1 MKTEICKFNGN
12 AITFVV
18 SKESMMVNATEMAKV
33 FGKQVNE
40 FMSSD
45 RTKAFIASCL
55 KNGKSLFSDSGVEK
69 EEDLVVSK
77 QRTGTWMHRL
87 LALKFAA
94 WLHPDF
100 EVWVYSTIERL
111 LFGRYIKL
119 EQSYERTVSLQREI
133 EELRC
138 DPDKTGEDFERYL
151 QIQKALRDEISLRR
165 SLTLEGISR
174 SKGIFE

>member
-1 MKTEICKFNGN
+1 MKTEVCKFNGN

-18 SKESMMVNATEMAKV
+18 NKESTMVNATEMAKV

-45 RTKAFIASCL
+45 RTQAFIASCL
-55 KNGKSLFSDSGVEK
+55 KNGKFLFSGSVIEK
-69 EEDLVVSK
+69 EDDLFISQK
-77 QRTGTWMHRL
+77 RSGTWMHRI

-94 WLHPDF
+94 WLNPDF
-100 EVWVYSTIERL
+100 EVWVYCTIENL

-119 EQSYERTVSLQREI
+119 EQSYERTVSLQREV

-138 DPDKTGEDFERYL
+138 NPNKTGEDFERYL
-151 QIQKALRDEISLRR
+151 QVQKALKDETSLRR
-165 SLTLEGISR
+165 SLTLEGVSN
-174 SKGIFE
+174 SKGII

>member
-1 MKTEICKFNGN
+1 
-12 AITFVV
+12 
-18 SKESMMVNATEMAKV
+18 MMINATEMAKI
-33 FGKQVNE
+33 FDKQVNE
-40 FMSSD
+40 FTSSD

-55 KNGKSLFSDSGVEK
+55 KNGNSRFLGFNIEK
-69 EEDLVVSK
+69 EEDLVVSR
-77 QRTGTWMHRL
+77 QRNGTWMHRL

-94 WLHPDF
+94 WLNPDF
-100 EVWVYSTIERL
+100 EVWVYCTIEHL

-151 QIQKALRDEISLRR
+151 QIQKSLRDEVSLRR